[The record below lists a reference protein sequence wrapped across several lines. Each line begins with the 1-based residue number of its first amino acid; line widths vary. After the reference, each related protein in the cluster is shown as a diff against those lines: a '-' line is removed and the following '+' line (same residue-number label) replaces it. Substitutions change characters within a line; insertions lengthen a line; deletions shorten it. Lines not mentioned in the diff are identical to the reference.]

1 MTARQAVVDLSQ
13 TELRSERLGPLPL
26 VNAFLERLE
35 LEARL
40 ERFVPSAGRR
50 VRLPFARSLM
60 VLLRSL
66 LVEREPLYAQAA
78 AIGSFA
84 PTAFGLASA
93 ELRWFSDD
101 AVGAALDE
109 LFDANHDA
117 LVTDVVVAMA
127 REFGVRLDELHADT
141 TTVSFTGQYPDQQGV
156 SIRGQRPPFITRG
169 FNKDH
174 RPDLKQLL
182 LKLTTSSDGDV
193 PVQFRVEDGNTSDA
207 RTHESTWETLRQVT
221 GTTDFLY
228 VSDSKLCAREVMDAI
243 DAAGGRFLTV
253 MPRTRLEDKEFR
265 ALILERPPAWQLVR
279 DEPNRK
285 DPEGPRDQWFV
296 HRSRL
301 PSSEGWPVTWL
312 FSTLL
317 KLTQE
322 QRRRQR
328 LMRAQQELDDL
339 KARLEGPKPRLKT
352 KAEIAAKAEGILA
365 SYSVK
370 RFITLTIERY
380 ERPEYRQ
387 TKPGRPGPKTTYKRV
402 DKRTWTIHHHVD
414 EEVLTLTRASDG
426 AYPLLSNDRDLTP
439 EQVLD
444 AHKRQHG
451 VERRFSD
458 AKSGLEIAPF
468 LLKNPG
474 RIHALLIIDFLALL
488 VSALIERELRRAMT
502 HHQVPSLPLYP
513 EARPTSNPTGSLIL
527 KLYTDITRHAITK
540 DGAVL
545 HAYPV
550 TLTDTQRQVLNLLDI
565 PHERYTDA

>member
-1 MTARQAVVDLSQ
+1 MTASQGPLDLSQ

-26 VNAFLERLE
+26 VNVFLERLG

-40 ERFVPSAGRR
+40 ERFVPSSGRR

-84 PTAFGLASA
+84 PTAFGLAPA
-93 ELRWFSDD
+93 ELRWLSDD

-117 LVTDVVVAMA
+117 FITDVVVAMA
-127 REFGVRLDELHADT
+127 REYGVRLDELHADT
-141 TTVSFTGQYPDQQGV
+141 TTLCFSGQYPGQVGL
-156 SIRGQRPPFITRG
+156 SIRGRRPPFITRG
-169 FNKDH
+169 FSKDH

-182 LKLTTSSDGDV
+182 IKLTTSSDGDV

-221 GTTDFLY
+221 GTTAFLY
-228 VSDSKLCAREVMDAI
+228 VADSKLCAREVMDAI
-243 DAAGGRFLTV
+243 DREGGRFLTV
-253 MPRTRLEDKEFR
+253 MPRSRLEDKEFR
-265 ALILERPPAWQLVR
+265 AQILSRPPAWELAR

-285 DPEGPRDQWFV
+285 DPAGPRDQWFV

-301 PSSEGWPVTWL
+301 PSSEGWPVTWV

-317 KLTQE
+317 KLKQE
-322 QRRRQR
+322 QRRRER
-328 LMRAQQELDDL
+328 MMRASQELDDL

-352 KAEIAAKAEGILA
+352 KAEIAHKAESILA
-365 SYSVK
+365 AHQVT

-387 TKPGRPGPKTTYKRV
+387 TTPGRPGPKTTYKRV
-402 DKRTWTIHHHVD
+402 DKRKWTISYRVD
-414 EEVLTLTRASDG
+414 EQALTLTRASDG
-426 AYPLLSNDRDLTP
+426 TYPLLSNDRDLTP

-488 VSALIERELRRAMT
+488 VSALIERELRQAMT
-502 HHQVPSLPLYP
+502 RNQVPSLPLYP
-513 EARPTSNPTGSLIL
+513 EARPTSRPTSSLIL
-527 KLYTDITRHAITK
+527 KLYTDITRHAITH
-540 DGAVL
+540 DGAIL

-550 TLTDTQRQVLNLLDI
+550 ILTDTQRQVLNLLAI
-565 PHERYTDA
+565 PHQRYTDA

>member
-1 MTARQAVVDLSQ
+1 MTSRQAPLDLSQ
-13 TELRSERLGPLPL
+13 TDLRSERLGPLPL
-26 VNAFLERLE
+26 VNVFLERLD
-35 LEARL
+35 LGARL

-66 LVEREPLYAQAA
+66 LVEREPIYAQAQA
-78 AIGSFA
+78 VGSFA
-84 PTAFGLASA
+84 PALFGLAPG
-93 ELRWFSDD
+93 ELERFSDD

-109 LFDANHDA
+109 LYDANHEA
-117 LVTDVVVAMA
+117 LLTDVVIGMA

-141 TTVSFTGQYPDQQGV
+141 TTVCFTGQYPEGV
-156 SIRGQRPPFITRG
+156 GLSIRGRRPPFITRG
-169 FNKDH
+169 YSKDH

-182 LKLTTSSDGDV
+182 IKLTTSSDGDV
-193 PVQFRVEDGNTSDA
+193 PVQFRVEDGNTSDT
-207 RTHESTWETLRQVT
+207 RTHIATWETLRQVT
-221 GTTDFLY
+221 GTPGFLY
-228 VSDSKLCAREVMDAI
+228 VADSKLCAREVMDAI
-243 DAAGGRFLTV
+243 DQSGGRFLTV
-253 MPRTRLEDKEFR
+253 MPRTRQEDKEFR
-265 ALILERPPAWQLVR
+265 AQILERPPTWQLAR

-285 DPEGPRDQWFV
+285 EPDGPRDQWFV

-317 KLTQE
+317 KLKQE
-322 QRRRQR
+322 QRRRAR
-328 LMRAQQELDDL
+328 LMRASQELDDL

-352 KAEIAAKAEGILA
+352 KAEIAAKAESILA
-365 SYSVK
+365 SYHVQ
-370 RFITLTIERY
+370 RFITLTLERY

-402 DKRTWTIHHHVD
+402 DKRKWTIHHRVN
-414 EEVLTLTRASDG
+414 EEALTLTRASDG
-426 AYPLLSNDRDLTP
+426 MFPVVSNDRSLTP

-458 AKSGLEIAPF
+458 AKSGLQIAPV

-488 VSALIERELRRAMT
+488 VGSLIERELRHAMT
-502 HHQVPSLPLYP
+502 HQHVPSLPLYP
-513 EARPTSNPTGSLIL
+513 EARPTTRPTSSLIL
-527 KLYTDITRHAITK
+527 KLYADITRHAITQ
-540 DGAVL
+540 DGVVL

-550 TLTDTQRQVLNLLDI
+550 TLTDTQRQVLQLLDI
-565 PHERYTDA
+565 PTERYTDA